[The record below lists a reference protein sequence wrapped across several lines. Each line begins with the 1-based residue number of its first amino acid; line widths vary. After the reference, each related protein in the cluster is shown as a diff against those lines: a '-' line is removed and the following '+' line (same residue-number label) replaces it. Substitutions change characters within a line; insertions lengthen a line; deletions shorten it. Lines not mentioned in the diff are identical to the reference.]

1 MTEVEFRQ
9 IFSANIRKYRKK
21 MSLSQMDLAR
31 NACISANFLNDME
44 NGKKWASPGTMVKI
58 AEVLGIEA
66 YELLKPEGLY
76 PDNLNSIIKKYTDD
90 IHFALDKIRKD
101 FLKT

>member
-1 MTEVEFRQ
+1 MTEIEIRQ
-9 IFSANIRKYRKK
+9 IFSANIKKYRHKK
-21 MSLSQMDLAR
+21 RLSQMDLAKG
-31 NACISANFLNDME
+31 ACISSNFVNDME

-76 PDNLNSIIKKYTDD
+76 PDNLNSIVNKYTDD